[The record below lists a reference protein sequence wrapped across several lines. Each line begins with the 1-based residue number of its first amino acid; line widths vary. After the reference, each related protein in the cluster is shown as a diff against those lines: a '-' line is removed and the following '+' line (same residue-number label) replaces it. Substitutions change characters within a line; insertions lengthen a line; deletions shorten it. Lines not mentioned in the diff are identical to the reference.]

1 MSRVNK
7 KIRRRAGD
15 RGQKTQGL
23 KRRGASPRVGKRM
36 KHTSNNKQSRRQV
49 IAGATAALA
58 AAATAGPL
66 VRGARAQK
74 AEMSASEPF
83 KYCLNTSTIRCGQ
96 RLDIAK
102 EAELAAKVGFHGLE
116 PWVNELEDYQK
127 KHGDLKDLKKQIDD
141 SGIKIVDA
149 IAFPSWIVDDEKQR
163 AAALEQAKKA
173 MDLVSQIGCTHI
185 AAPASGEK
193 ANGPAIPLAAIAER
207 YHAMLE
213 LGDKMGVT
221 PILELWGHSKLL
233 GKVADVAYVACAAQH
248 PKSAILLD
256 IYHMYKGGSNFDDL
270 HILSGM
276 ALPLVHTNDY
286 PDKPDRSTINDS
298 FRVYPGDGVAP
309 LGKILH
315 TLQSIGFDGYLSVE
329 LFNRTYWKES
339 PEKVARASI
348 EKTRAAVKAAMG

>member
-1 MSRVNK
+1 MGRVNQ
-7 KIRRRAGD
+7 KIRRRTRD
-15 RGQKTQGL
+15 RGKKSRASNT
-23 KRRGASPRVGKRM
+23 RGKPPRAGKSMNQTGTR
-36 KHTSNNKQSRRQV
+36 KQSRRQV
-49 IAGATAALA
+49 IAGATVAI

-66 VRGARAQK
+66 ARKARAQRSS
-74 AEMSASEPF
+74 ESSASEPF
-83 KYCLNTSTIRCGQ
+83 KYCLNTSTIRGQ
-96 RLDIAK
+96 NIGIAA
-102 EAELAAKVGFHGLE
+102 EVELASKVGFHGLE

-127 KHGDLKDLKKQIDD
+127 KHGSLKDLRKQIDD
-141 SGIKIVDA
+141 SGLKIVDA
-149 IAFPSWIVDDEKQR
+149 IAFPQWIVDDEAQR
-163 AAALEQAKKA
+163 SAALEQAKKA
-173 MDLVSQIGCTHI
+173 MDLVSQIGGTHI

-193 ANGPAIPLAAIAER
+193 AGGPLIPLAAIAER

-270 HILSGM
+270 HILSGQ
-276 ALPLVHTNDY
+276 ALPVVHTNDY
-286 PDKPDRSTINDS
+286 PDKPDRAKITDA

-309 LGKILH
+309 LTRIFQ
-315 TLQSIGFDGYLSVE
+315 TLKAVGFTGYLSVE

-339 PEKVARASI
+339 PAKVAQAAI
-348 EKTRAAVKAAMG
+348 DKTRAAVKAAMG